1 MNFTQRKLILVSF
14 LLCLFTLLSFNSIAQ
29 EGKSREQELEYF
41 KKYAC
46 RTIKEIS
53 IRVIN
58 PAGTSLNP
66 LTLDTLPHKELIVN
80 KIHSRSGFRN
90 VKKLLLFRE
99 KDWLEPSVLVD
110 CQRNL
115 RQNGNY
121 NDALFVV
128 EEIPETDDVK
138 VTVIVQDNQSL
149 ALATGLNDGRFF
161 LGFNLNNFLNLGHRF
176 SSSVTFNYDIKNPVT
191 FNARY
196 SIPNLFRTR
205 FNLSGKTE
213 VDKFRQRYGFEFERN
228 FVLLED
234 KWAARV
240 ESFWNTDYTFF
251 NNDLNREKLSFNYQD
266 IWLAR
271 SFKVGFIEKMSK
283 YSRLITSVR
292 AYRKVYNSAP
302 TSDTY
307 SPFKNNGYVL
317 ASIGIANLDYYQT
330 RFIYYFGNSE
340 YLPKGVN
347 FSIIGGMNYQQ
358 IYRTHCYLGMNINY
372 GKLFRKG
379 GYVFAQLNSGNYISN
394 YGYSKGVIDA
404 TIRYIT
410 PQVKLAE
417 GWGFREFIKID
428 GTFGIRKPQ
437 SENYSFKGM
446 QGAKY
451 DQPGPLVGAKGLS
464 MRLETVVYEP
474 LTVLG
479 FKSNAFFF
487 ANFGVVGQHDHIS
500 SLFKSRVFQGYG
512 IGLRLMHSKLALNF
526 VELSFAWYPT
536 AHLAGTSPI
545 GWSVGSEN
553 LNAIE
558 ADNLFSPDVI
568 SAE

>member
-14 LLCLFTLLSFNSIAQ
+14 SLCLFALLSFNSIAQ

-46 RTIKEIS
+46 RTIKEIN

-66 LTLDTLPHKELIVN
+66 ATLDTLPHRELIVN
-80 KIHSRSGFRN
+80 KIHSRSGWRN

-121 NDALFVV
+121 NDALIVV
-128 EEIPETDDVK
+128 DDIPGTDDVK
-138 VTVIVQDNQSL
+138 VTVVVQDNQSL
-149 ALATGLNDGRFF
+149 AIATGLYEGRFF

-176 SSSVTFNYDIKNPVT
+176 GSSVSFNYDLKNPVT
-191 FNARY
+191 FRSRY

-205 FNLSGKTE
+205 FNLSGNAE
-213 VDKFRQRYGFEFERN
+213 IDKYRQRYGFEFERN

-251 NNDLNREKLSFNYQD
+251 NNDLHREKLRFNYQD

-283 YSRLITSVR
+283 YSRLITSIR
-292 AYRKVYNSAP
+292 GYRKVFANAP
-302 TSDTY
+302 TSDNY

-330 RFIYYFGNSE
+330 RYIYYFGNSE
-340 YLPKGVN
+340 YLPKGLN
-347 FSIIGGMNYQQ
+347 FSVIGGMNYQQ
-358 IYRTHCYLGMNINY
+358 IYRTHCYLGVNINY

-379 GYVFAQLNSGNYISN
+379 GYLFGQLSNGNYISD
-394 YGYSKGVIDA
+394 YGYSKGVINA

-410 PQVKLAE
+410 PQLKLAE
-417 GWGFREFIKID
+417 GWGVREFIKVD
-428 GTFGIRKPQ
+428 GTFGIRRPQ
-437 SENYSFKGM
+437 AENYSFKGF
-446 QGAKY
+446 QGALY

-464 MRLETVVYEP
+464 IRLETVVYDP
-474 LTVLG
+474 LVVLG

-487 ANFGVVGQHDHIS
+487 ASFGVVGQHNHIS
-500 SLFKSRVFQGYG
+500 SLFKSRVFQGFG
-512 IGLRLMHSKLALNF
+512 TGLRLSHSKLALNF
-526 VELSFAWYPT
+526 VELSIAWYPT
-536 AHLAGTSPI
+536 AKYAGTSPI

-553 LNAIE
+553 FNAIE
-558 ADNLFSPDVI
+558 ADNLFSPEVI

>member
-1 MNFTQRKLILVSF
+1 MIFTQRKLIFVSF
-14 LLCLFTLLSFNSIAQ
+14 SLCLFALQSFISVAQ

-41 KKYAC
+41 QKFAC
-46 RTIKEIS
+46 RTIKEIN

-66 LTLDTLPHKELIVN
+66 ATLDTLPHRELIVN
-80 KIHSRSGFRN
+80 KIHSRSGWRN

-115 RQNGNY
+115 RQNGSY
-121 NDALFVV
+121 NDALIVV
-128 EEIPETDDVK
+128 DEIPGTDDVK

-149 ALATGLNDGRFF
+149 AIATGLWEGRFF

-176 SSSVTFNYDIKNPVT
+176 GSSVSFNYDLKNPVT
-191 FNARY
+191 FRSHY

-205 FNLSGKTE
+205 FNLSGNAE
-213 VDKFRQRYGFEFERN
+213 IDRYRQRYGFEFERN

-251 NNDLNREKLSFNYQD
+251 NNDQHREKLSYNFQD
-266 IWLAR
+266 AWVAR

-283 YSRLITSVR
+283 YSRLITSIR
-292 AYRKVYNSAP
+292 AYRKVYGSAP
-302 TSDTY
+302 SSDTY

-358 IYRTHCYLGMNINY
+358 IYRTHCYLGLNINF

-379 GYVFAQLNSGNYISN
+379 GYIFTELSNGNYISN
-394 YGYSKGVIDA
+394 YGYSKGVINT

-410 PQVKLAE
+410 PQLKLAE
-417 GWGFREFIKID
+417 GWGIREFIKID
-428 GTFGIRKPQ
+428 GTFGIRRPQ
-437 SENYSFKGM
+437 AENYSFKGL

-464 MRLETVVYEP
+464 IRLETVVYDP
-474 LTVLG
+474 LVVLG

-487 ANFGVVGQHDHIS
+487 ASFGVVGQHDHIS
-500 SLFKSRVFQGYG
+500 SLFKSRVFQGFG
-512 IGLRLMHSKLALNF
+512 TGLRLSHSKLALNF

-545 GWSVGSEN
+545 GWGVVSEN
-553 LNAIE
+553 LNAIQ
-558 ADNLFSPDVI
+558 ANNLFSPDVI